1 MYNEQEYFK
10 YTNEQKLKAQQMEQ
24 ETTISLA
31 GTEKQVDPNAAYLI
45 DFSKLT
51 SVNDLVLILS
61 CMGFTFVGSHPYI
74 DQIKQFLN
82 LDNPI
87 YPGGQMPAPKN
98 GEMKLPKLKKVGDG
112 Q

>member
-1 MYNEQEYFK
+1 
-10 YTNEQKLKAQQMEQ
+10 ME
-24 ETTISLA
+24 ETKFTLE
-31 GTEKQVDPNAAYLI
+31 GTEIKVDANAAYLI

-61 CMGFTFVGSHPYI
+61 CMGFTFAGSHPYI

-87 YPGGQMPAPKN
+87 YPGGKMPEPKSSDL
-98 GEMKLPKLKKVGDG
+98 KLPKLKTLNKDG
-112 Q
+112 E

>member
-1 MYNEQEYFK
+1 
-10 YTNEQKLKAQQMEQ
+10 ME
-24 ETTISLA
+24 ETVISLA
-31 GTEKQVDPNAAYLI
+31 GQEKQVDPNAAYLI

-87 YPGGQMPAPKN
+87 YPGGKMPAPK
-98 GEMKLPKLKKVGDG
+98 ETSIQLPKLLKKKTDG